1 VGLLGAEFDDSKR
14 AGPLA
19 ADEAKP
25 KSLDAM
31 QGWTQPPTDRAV
43 KRDDSRQISQS
54 RFVTDHGRAK
64 SLVRWVH

>member
-31 QGWTQPPTDRAV
+31 QGWT
-43 KRDDSRQISQS
+43 
-54 RFVTDHGRAK
+54 
-64 SLVRWVH
+64 